1 MINFTNPFDMVE
13 NVVLANLDLL
23 LKILS
28 SLAVI
33 VIFYIVAEKLAYW
46 VKHSSRISAP
56 PEVILNISNTV
67 KIIIV
72 LIGIMVALSILGVD
86 LSGILLAAGFAGIV
100 VGLAAQQTLGQF
112 FSGLLLLLEGR
123 IKNGELIKIGDDWG
137 VVESIG
143 LFSTQIRLWTGEIL
157 TIPNNSLA
165 SSNIYSFTK
174 ITAKRID
181 FVIGISYSS
190 DIEKAIKIIEETLW
204 DQELVLAEPKPLV
217 VVKELGESS
226 VNLRVMAWIPM
237 EKYWEAQKKL
247 IGEIKRR
254 LEENGI
260 EIPFPQRV
268 VWLRR
273 VEEKIKAV

>member
-1 MINFTNPFDMVE
+1 MFNLTYLLNIIRDAVID
-13 NVVLANLDLL
+13 NLDLL
-23 LKILS
+23 FKILS
-28 SLAVI
+28 SLVVI
-33 VIFYIVAEKLAYW
+33 ILFYIVAGKIAHW
-46 VKHSSRISAP
+46 IKHSSRISAP
-56 PEVILNISNTV
+56 PEIILNISNTV
-67 KIIIV
+67 KIIIILV
-72 LIGIMVALSILGVD
+72 GVMTALSILGVD

-123 IKNGELIKIGDDWG
+123 IRNGEFIKIGDEWG

-143 LFSTQIRLWTGEIL
+143 MFSTQIRLWTGEIL

-174 ITAKRID
+174 INAKRID

-190 DIEKAIKIIEETLW
+190 DIEKAIRIIEETLW

-217 VVKELGESS
+217 VVKELGDSS

-237 EKYWEAQKKL
+237 EKYWDAQKRL

-268 VWLRR
+268 VWLKRIS
-273 VEEKIKAV
+273 EK

>member
-1 MINFTNPFDMVE
+1 MFSFTYPFDIIGDVIIS
-13 NVVLANLDLL
+13 NLDLL

-28 SLAVI
+28 SLAV
-33 VIFYIVAEKLAYW
+33 VILFYIVADKIAHW

-67 KIIIV
+67 KIIII
-72 LIGIMVALSILGVD
+72 LIGVMVALSILGVD

-137 VVESIG
+137 TVESIG

-165 SSNIYSFTK
+165 SSSIYSFTK

-217 VVKELGESS
+217 VVKELGDSS

-273 VEEKIKAV
+273 VEEK

>member
-1 MINFTNPFDMVE
+1 
-13 NVVLANLDLL
+13 
-23 LKILS
+23 
-28 SLAVI
+28 
-33 VIFYIVAEKLAYW
+33 
-46 VKHSSRISAP
+46 
-56 PEVILNISNTV
+56 VILNISNTV
-67 KIIIV
+67 KIIII
-72 LIGIMVALSILGVD
+72 LIGVMVALSILGVD

-137 VVESIG
+137 IVESIG

-165 SSNIYSFTK
+165 SSSIYSFTK

-217 VVKELGESS
+217 VVKELGDSS

-273 VEEKIKAV
+273 VEEK